1 MLNALIM
8 PLLFLAML
16 AFVAGAEK
24 GCDWYWGRRK
34 RIATSP
40 AAPRNDRKRRRIARG
55 ARNDRAAEVR
65 GPYGR
70 EALRDAK

>member
-24 GCDWYWGRRK
+24 GCDLYWRRK
-34 RIATSP
+34 EA
-40 AAPRNDRKRRRIARG
+40 KRR
-55 ARNDRAAEVR
+55 AER
-65 GPYGR
+65 
-70 EALRDAK
+70 